1 MLLLAAAAALSAP
14 PDEARSPTVVTVQAR
29 AVVRIISAVTLRLGE
44 GALSGDAPPARDAT
58 VHPGGIAQKA
68 SLIEFE

>member
-1 MLLLAAAAALSAP
+1 
-14 PDEARSPTVVTVQAR
+14 
-29 AVVRIISAVTLRLGE
+29 VRIISAVTLRLGE